1 MEHVWRKP
9 LRYDAMN
16 KAVLHL
22 VTIFWLKAFTPLF
35 SQNQYLI
42 SPKPARL
49 DAKEG
54 QFMLPSNPIIAVAS
68 TDPELR
74 RIAEGL
80 AQQIGKVAGRDT
92 KVFAGNFRVK
102 DGINFV
108 VSKDAKLGPQGYFLE
123 VMPKRIIITAEHP
136 KGFSYAL
143 KSLMQLMPSEIF
155 GATRAEG
162 INWKIPCCYIE
173 DQPHY

>member
-1 MEHVWRKP
+1 MEHVWRKG
-9 LRYDAMN
+9 LRYHTMN
-16 KAVLHL
+16 KTVLYL
-22 VTIFWLKAFTPLF
+22 IVAFWLGTFVSLF
-35 SQNQYLI
+35 GQNKYSI

-54 QFMLPSNPIIAVAS
+54 QFILPQNPIIAVAS

-74 RIAEGL
+74 RMAEDL

-108 VSKDAKLGPQGYFLE
+108 VSKDAKLGSEGYFLE
-123 VMPKRIIITAEHP
+123 VTPKRIIITAEHS
-136 KGFSYAL
+136 KGFSYGL

-155 GATRAEG
+155 GAIRVEG
-162 INWKIPCCYIE
+162 ISWKIPCCYIE
-173 DQPHY
+173 DQPHH